1 MLGCRYYEIYMR
13 GKLLILL
20 LGKQFGNTMSAV
32 VSFKVSRDVKEKMK
46 KYKQAVN
53 WSEELRRFVEE
64 KIRNLEAEENLRRV
78 VEELERASWSV
89 PYGFSSSS
97 VREDRDSR

>member
-1 MLGCRYYEIYMR
+1 MK
-13 GKLLILL
+13 GKLYILP
-20 LGKQFGNTMSAV
+20 LGKHIGKTMSEV
-32 VSFKVSRDVKEKMK
+32 VSFKVSRDVKERMK
-46 KYKQAVN
+46 KYKQVVN

-64 KIRNLEAEENLRRV
+64 KIRKLEAEENLRKI

-89 PYGFSSSS
+89 PSGFSSSS